1 MPKRKK
7 YPKLPS
13 GWGSI
18 RYLGKGRRNPYA
30 VHPPATE
37 CSENGHYIQP
47 KAICYVSDWYV
58 GFAVLNSYRAG
69 TYKPGDEI
77 ELSKMTVS
85 DGAVLDGLIERI
97 LKDSNMAANLESSRK
112 GKTFSEVYDD
122 FYEWKF
128 GKFASKKLSES
139 TKLSIEFGYKNLKD
153 LHDRPFAEIK
163 LDEMQK
169 VLDEYPLGFSSVKQM
184 LNLLKQIYDYADARE
199 LCERNY
205 AKHLVMPNKKE
216 CESGVPFSEE
226 QIETM
231 WKNKD
236 NPVIEMTLIACYSG
250 FRVTAYA
257 SMEEVNLE
265 EKYFKGGIKT
275 KSSKGRTVPIHSAI
289 YPLVARRIK
298 RDGKLL
304 NYTSR
309 GYNGAMKRELK
320 KIGITGHTTH
330 DCRHTFSML
339 CEKYGVNENDRKRM
353 MGHSFGSD
361 ITNQIYG
368 HRSLE
373 DLRKEIEK
381 IQVPDFVT
389 SCDK

>member
-85 DGAVLDGLIERI
+85 DGTVLDGLIERI
-97 LKDSNMAANLESSRK
+97 LKDSNMAANLESSQK

-139 TKLSIEFGYKNLKD
+139 TRNGNEFAYKQLSE
-153 LHDRPFAEIK
+153 LHNRPFAEIK

-169 VLDEYPLGFSSVKQM
+169 LLDKCPHGISSVKQM
-184 LNLLKQIYDYADARE
+184 LSLLKQVYDYAEARD

-205 AKHLVMPNKKE
+205 AKHLVLPSKKE
-216 CESGVPFSEE
+216 CESGIPFSEKE
-226 QIETM
+226 IEIL

-236 NPVIEMTLIACYSG
+236 NPAIEMVLIACYSG
-250 FRVTAYA
+250 FRFTAYVT
-257 SMEEVNLE
+257 MDEINLE

-275 KSSKGRTVPIHSAI
+275 KSSKGRIVPIHSAI
-289 YPLVARRIK
+289 YPLVVK
-298 RDGKLL
+298 RMQRDRKIVSQSV
-304 NYTSR
+304 NNFNTT
-309 GYNGAMKRELK
+309 MKRELER
-320 KIGITGHTTH
+320 IGITGHTTH
-330 DCRHTFSML
+330 DCRHAFSML

-381 IQVPDFVT
+381 IHVPEFVT
-389 SCDK
+389 ICDE